1 MQSSWSV
8 LAEILLSRVCMLL
21 EERPR
26 WWKPVRVW
34 CEVIL
39 RTVIRYKYF
48 KYPDIVINVSHL
60 RSWTLFANTSL
71 SHSEDLALLE

>member
-1 MQSSWSV
+1 MQSSWSE

-39 RTVIRYKYF
+39 RTVIRYISNT
-48 KYPDIVINVSHL
+48 P
-60 RSWTLFANTSL
+60 TLL
-71 SHSEDLALLE
+71 LMALT